1 MEKMLSSFVG
11 GKKEKTGWGGQN
23 FDVSYTNLDKIKR
36 NHAKKEINFV
46 PKRALASNRW
56 VYNLYFTRK
65 PTKIQCSTHKAAKA
79 LRYTL
84 LP

>member
-46 PKRALASNRW
+46 PKRALASNR
-56 VYNLYFTRK
+56 
-65 PTKIQCSTHKAAKA
+65 
-79 LRYTL
+79 
-84 LP
+84 